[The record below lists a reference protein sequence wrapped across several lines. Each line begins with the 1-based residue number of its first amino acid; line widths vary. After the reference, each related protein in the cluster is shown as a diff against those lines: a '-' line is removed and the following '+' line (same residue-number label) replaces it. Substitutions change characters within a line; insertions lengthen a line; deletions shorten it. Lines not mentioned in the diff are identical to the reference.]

1 MPRLRPQQAVKRPK
15 PLAYSRN
22 KPVAH
27 KQGDGVSQ
35 SKGVTLV
42 KPKVV
47 LATGNLNKAT
57 EVMPCFAEVTW
68 MLQSEFAIDPI
79 EETGSTLIE
88 NAILKARYACEQ
100 TGLPA
105 VGDDS
110 GLFVPALGQLPGLY
124 SARFAG
130 QGATDQQNCKKL
142 LSLAESL
149 KGEDRRASYI
159 STVVFMRHAD
169 DPLPIIETRE
179 WAGYLHDRLEGDGG
193 YGYDAVF
200 YVPEFGTTAALLNF
214 GQKQTL
220 SNRLEAFKALVPQ
233 IVNTRT

>member
-22 KPVAH
+22 KPIAR
-27 KQGDGVSQ
+27 KQADGLRTSSGDA
-35 SKGVTLV
+35 LV

-47 LATGNLNKAT
+47 LATGNLNKAS
-57 EVMPCFAEVTW
+57 EVMPCFTEVTW
-68 MLQSEFAIDPI
+68 MMQSEFAIDSI
-79 EETGSTLIE
+79 EETGGTLIE

-105 VGDDS
+105 IGDDS

-130 QGATDQQNCKKL
+130 QGATDQQNCEKL
-142 LSLAESL
+142 LSLAEPL
-149 KGEDRRASYI
+149 KGEQRRASYI
-159 STVVFMRHAD
+159 STVVFMRHAA
-169 DPLPIIETRE
+169 DPLPIIVTRE
-179 WAGYLHDRLEGDGG
+179 WAGYLHDRLEGDSG

-200 YVPEFGTTAALLNF
+200 YVPEFGMTAALLNF
-214 GQKQTL
+214 EQKQTL
-220 SNRLEAFKALVPQ
+220 SNRLEAFKVLVPQ
-233 IVNTRT
+233 IVNTRS